1 MERKSIDKFA
11 QQRAPIYEALERFRR
26 MRIVPFDVPGHK
38 HGRGNPELVDLLG
51 AKCVGIDVN
60 SMKPLD
66 NLCHPVSVI
75 REAEELAAEAF
86 GASHAFLMVG
96 GTTSAVQS
104 MILSCCKKGD
114 KIIMPRNVHKSVIN
128 SLVLCGAKPIY
139 VNPDVDQRLGISLG
153 MKVEQVKKAIEE
165 KLGFKKTR
173 DAFIVG
179 AGNLGSAL
187 AKFDSFK
194 DYGLNILAMFDN
206 DPKKIGTIV
215 NGKEIF
221 DITKVGNLSDRL
233 GVDIAI
239 LTVPREFAKG
249 VANYLAGSG
258 IKYIWNFTPCILDVP
273 SEIKV
278 WNENLIGS
286 FLQFTNK
293 DEVEEKK

>member
-1 MERKSIDKFA
+1 MSIPDKVVNRLTLYHYILDGLREDEQNISSARIAQFLDIDNSQVRKDLK
-11 QQRAPIYEALERFRR
+11 YL
-26 MRIVPFDVPGHK
+26 
-38 HGRGNPELVDLLG
+38 GNSGKCHVGYNVKEL
-51 AKCVGIDVN
+51 
-60 SMKPLD
+60 
-66 NLCHPVSVI
+66 
-75 REAEELAAEAF
+75 
-86 GASHAFLMVG
+86 
-96 GTTSAVQS
+96 
-104 MILSCCKKGD
+104 
-114 KIIMPRNVHKSVIN
+114 
-128 SLVLCGAKPIY
+128 
-139 VNPDVDQRLGISLG
+139 
-153 MKVEQVKKAIEE
+153 KKAIEE

-233 GVDIAI
+233 GADIAI

-273 SEIKV
+273 SEI
-278 WNENLIGS
+278 
-286 FLQFTNK
+286 
-293 DEVEEKK
+293 